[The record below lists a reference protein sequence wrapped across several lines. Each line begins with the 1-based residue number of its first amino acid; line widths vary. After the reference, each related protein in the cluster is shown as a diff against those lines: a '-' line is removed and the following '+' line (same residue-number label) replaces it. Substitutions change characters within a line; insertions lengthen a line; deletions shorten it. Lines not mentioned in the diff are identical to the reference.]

1 MSGFLYPS
9 NTFVNGAIT
18 DGMMRYGDVDIR
30 NMWGLPQLGRWKWHD
45 PWFHADLLVNNDT
58 RIWIFSPQN
67 LKISR
72 SPELTAA
79 EITS

>member
-72 SPELTAA
+72 SPEFSADGC
-79 EITS
+79 